1 MKVKIFNGFGEYS
14 RDMEF
19 EEFAKTGFE
28 FSCREEFNICN
39 TMKSIIRISKN
50 KKIGNEKIKE
60 NLMSIY
66 KNTAWNTYMY
76 EDRFE
81 YFMNKF
87 FNK

>member
-19 EEFAKTGFE
+19 EEFVKTGFE
-28 FSCREEFNICN
+28 FSSREEFNICN

-50 KKIGNEKIKE
+50 KKIGAEKIKE